1 MNWFELALIE
11 ACEKL
16 EAKRDKELK
25 DFCWNNCIVAEGK
38 SKPGALTF
46 SQVAARF
53 HVSRQQ
59 VVAVVLSIAKELDE
73 MGAEQAATDAKL
85 DAYRAKGEADAEFRA
100 QASTGSPLADAARD
114 AGIPVKVVDFGYEEG
129 QDGNSNQPA
138 Q

>member
-16 EAKRDKELK
+16 EAKRDKELR

-38 SKPGALTF
+38 SKPGVLTF

-73 MGAEQAATDAKL
+73 IGKEQAAQEAKEDKAAAQDAFK
-85 DAYRAKGEADAEFRA
+85 E
-100 QASTGSPLADAARD
+100 STGSPLADAARD
-114 AGIPVKVVDFGYEEG
+114 VGIPVKVVDI
-129 QDGNSNQPA
+129 
-138 Q
+138 